1 MIVDKFYFGKIPGT
15 EVSMCWKFRIQVSE
29 EGVHRPHIA
38 GIAGSAKVKKLENHG
53 CVCLI
58 LSGGYKDD
66 KDEGDCFIYTG
77 SGGRDLSGNKRT
89 ADQSSGQ
96 TLDRQ
101 NLALSYSCM
110 VRPVSAKG
118 ADAGERWR
126 EGKEIKVLHKA
137 GKHSQFAPP
146 EGYRYDGIYKVKR
159 YTLHLF

>member
-1 MIVDKFYFGKIPGT
+1 MVVC
-15 EVSMCWKFRIQVSE
+15 VSFSV
-29 EGVHRPHIA
+29 EGIRMTRMRETT
-38 GIAGSAKVKKLENHG
+38 SFTQ
-53 CVCLI
+53 
-58 LSGGYKDD
+58 GGWN
-66 KDEGDCFIYTG
+66 
-77 SGGRDLSGNKRT
+77 LSGNKRT
-89 ADQSSGQ
+89 ADQSSSQ

-110 VRPVSAKG
+110 VRSVSAKV
-118 ADAGERWR
+118 ADAGKCWR